1 MHARFRTLAAVALL
15 AVAPAH
21 AANTTIKA
29 ILDAPASFTDQPVTV
44 VGTVDTL
51 SLGFAGERLYQ
62 IRDAGLPIAVV
73 GFGTALAPGTQVE
86 VTGTVRVRP
95 PDEEFTFPPVIQE
108 SGHQVQ

>member
-1 MHARFRTLAAVALL
+1 MHVRFGTLAAVALL

-21 AANTTIKA
+21 AADTTIKA
-29 ILDAPASFTDQPVTV
+29 ILDAPAGFADQPVTV
-44 VGTVDTL
+44 SGTVDAL
-51 SLGFAGERLYQ
+51 SLGFAGETLYQ

-73 GFGTALAPGTQVE
+73 GHGTALAPGTQVQ

-108 SGHQVQ
+108 SGRRVQ